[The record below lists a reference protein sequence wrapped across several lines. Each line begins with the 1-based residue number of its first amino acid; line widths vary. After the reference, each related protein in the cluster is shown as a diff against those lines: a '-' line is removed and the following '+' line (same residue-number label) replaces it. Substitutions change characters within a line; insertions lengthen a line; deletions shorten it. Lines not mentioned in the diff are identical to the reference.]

1 MAAMKSKK
9 TPENKNIR
17 SSTKKNPF
25 KKLLVS
31 IIIGFVAVAF
41 VGSFAY
47 RYTARRG
54 VSSNVAVI
62 NGEPVSV
69 GPDSL
74 FANFYRQFYEG
85 RGRKAKRLN

>member
-31 IIIGFVAVAF
+31 IIIGFVAVAVEPKF
-41 VGSFAY
+41 VIFIMSLAY
-47 RYTARRG
+47 LASGIIPMIFSYLKKPHIMPQEKEKKWPEEGGGT
-54 VSSNVAVI
+54 VA
-62 NGEPVSV
+62 E
-69 GPDSL
+69 
-74 FANFYRQFYEG
+74 R
-85 RGRKAKRLN
+85 